1 MSFYTSL
8 NGMKNSQTQLGV
20 ISHNIANVETNGFKK
35 SRVQFGDVVAGSA
48 FSNPRLTV
56 GIGAQVEAIE
66 QNFALGP
73 SEQTGSALDLMIG
86 GDGFFSTRSAADG
99 KILFTRNGSF
109 KVDQAGY
116 IHDGSNNRL
125 QVFAALDQELGTIDP
140 DPANQVSAQIP
151 PTNTLNGST
160 PPAEFAGVA
169 VNANGNVVASYA
181 DGSNLTIGRVSLASF
196 ISPTGLKQVG
206 SSNWQ
211 QTGISGSPNFG
222 EPGEG
227 QYGSLSSG
235 SLERSNVDIADE
247 LVGLIIAQRNF
258 QANAKAIDTA
268 TQISQTVIN
277 LRS

>member
-20 ISHNIANVETNGFKK
+20 ISHNIANVETAGFKK
-35 SRVQFGDVVAGSA
+35 SRVQFGDVVASSA
-48 FSNPRLTV
+48 LSNSRLTV
-56 GIGAQVEAIE
+56 GIGASVEAIE
-66 QNFALGP
+66 QNFSLGP
-73 SEQTGSALDLMIG
+73 SEQTGSALDLMIS

-99 KILFTRNGSF
+99 KTLFTRNGSF

-116 IHDGSNNRL
+116 IHDGSDNRL
-125 QVFAALDQELGTIDP
+125 QVYPTNATTGAVTSTTPI
-140 DPANQVSAQIP
+140 SAQIP
-151 PTNTLNGST
+151 AVNTAT

-169 VNANGNVVASYA
+169 VNENGNVVASYA
-181 DGSNLTIGRVSLASF
+181 DGSNMVIGKVALASF

-211 QTGISGSPNFG
+211 QTGLSGTPTYG
-222 EPGEG
+222 QPGEG
-227 QYGSLSSG
+227 QYGSLQSG

-277 LRS
+277 LRT